1 MKHLFFLIVV
11 SLCSLVSNA
20 RERVCFD
27 NDWKFILGDSAQMAS
42 PEYNDSHWRTLNVPH
57 DWAIEGDFHDSNPSG
72 ASGGA
77 LPGGI
82 GWYRKHFTLSS
93 LVSPQLSSRVSPQ
106 LSSRAQSRDLLPHLF
121 LSFDGVYMN
130 STVYI
135 NGKKV
140 GTRPYGYSSFEY
152 DITPYVH
159 EGENVVAVR
168 VDNSDQPNSRWY
180 SGCGIY
186 RHVWLTKTHPIHIKH
201 WGVYIHN
208 GKVEVDYINPTNQ
221 KVTVKNELL
230 DANGKVIARQSSRHS
245 PRLSSRATS
254 RDLSTSVEMTTGKD
268 VSSRH
273 SPRLSSRHSPRLSS
287 RATSRDLLN
296 AEGKQKNR
304 TIKLWSCESPNIY
317 TVRTQLIVAGQVVDE
332 VTTTTGFRDF
342 KFDPKT
348 GFWLNG
354 KNFKLNGVCEHH
366 DFGCLG
372 SALNEDALHRK
383 LTKLKAMGVNA
394 IRCSHNPPAPELLN
408 MCDTMGI
415 IVMDESFDMWRRR
428 KTQNDYARFFDEWH
442 ERDLT
447 DLVLR
452 DRNHPSVL
460 MWSIGNEVLEQWS
473 DAKADTLTL
482 EQANLILNAG
492 HDASTLA
499 KEGELSVNSLL
510 TRHLAEIIKRYD
522 TTRPIT
528 AGCNEVNPN
537 NHLFKS
543 GAIDIIGFNY
553 HHQMVKDFPKNF
565 PDKPMIFSES
575 VSALQTRGFYMMPS
589 DSIYRAP
596 KQWWLPYT
604 DPTFMCSAYDN
615 MSASW
620 GSTHEETW
628 DVVKNTP
635 YVGGQFIWTGFDY
648 IGEPT
653 PYGFPARSS
662 YFGVI
667 DLAGFPKD
675 SYYMYQSEWT
685 DKPMLH
691 LFPHWNWRPGQTI
704 DLWAYYNQAD
714 EVELFINGQSQ
725 GIKSKLPSR
734 ATPGDLSTSCVLSVA
749 SDQRSSAVEM
759 TVGKDVS
766 SRAQSR
772 DLCTKYHAA
781 WRVPFAP
788 GEITAVSR
796 KNGKTVCTQT
806 IKTAGPPHHLRL
818 SIDYQGKTTTFITVE
833 VVDKDGNLCPWAE
846 NQIEFSTTGGA
857 KILGT
862 DNGCQTSM
870 ERFQAPRRKAFFG
883 KCLVVVQHPMT
894 SGAPSMSSRP
904 SPLMSSRPSP
914 LMSSRPSPLMSSRAT
929 SRDLTNSPTLTAQ
942 SIDLLPSSIQF

>member
-1 MKHLFFLIVV
+1 MKKTIFAVIAVLS
-11 SLCSLVSNA
+11 SLACQA

-27 NDWKFILGDSAQMAS
+27 SDWRFCLGDSVQMAS
-42 PEYNDSHWRTLNVPH
+42 TEYNDSWWRKLDVPH
-57 DWAIEGDFHDSNPSG
+57 DWAIEGDFYAGNPSG
-72 ASGGA
+72 AGGGA
-77 LPGGI
+77 LPGGV
-82 GWYRKHFTLSS
+82 GWYRKHFDISS
-93 LVSPQLSSRVSPQ
+93 FSPLTS
-106 LSSRAQSRDLLPHLF
+106 HLYIE
-121 LSFDGVYMN
+121 FDGVYMN

-135 NGKKV
+135 NGQKV
-140 GTRPYGYSSFEY
+140 GFRPYGYSSFEY

-159 EGENVVAVR
+159 EGQNVVAVR

-186 RHVWLTKTHPIHIKH
+186 RHVWLTKTNPIHVKL
-201 WGVYIHN
+201 WGVYVHD
-208 GKVEVDYINPTNQ
+208 GKVDVDYENPTKQ
-221 KVTVKNELL
+221 KVTVKNVWL
-230 DANGKVIARQSSRHS
+230 DAAGKPAS
-245 PRLSSRATS
+245 
-254 RDLSTSVEMTTGKD
+254 
-268 VSSRH
+268 
-273 SPRLSSRHSPRLSS
+273 
-287 RATSRDLLN
+287 
-296 AEGKQKNR
+296 
-304 TIKLWSCESPNIY
+304 IKKPHKWSCEDPYIY
-317 TVRTQLIVAGQVVDE
+317 KVRTQLIAGGKVVDE
-332 VTTTTGFRDF
+332 VETTTGFRDF
-342 KFDPKT
+342 KFDAKT

-575 VSALQTRGFYMMPS
+575 VSALQTRGYYMMPS

-604 DPTFMCSAYDN
+604 DPSFMCSAYDN

-685 DKPMLH
+685 TKPMLH

-704 DLWAYYNQAD
+704 DLWAYYNNAD
-714 EVELFINGQSQ
+714 EVELYINGVSQ
-725 GIKSKLPSR
+725 GVRHKTSAISHHTS
-734 ATPGDLSTSCVLSVA
+734 AICTP
-749 SDQRSSAVEM
+749 
-759 TVGKDVS
+759 
-766 SRAQSR
+766 
-772 DLCTKYHAA
+772 YHVA
-781 WRVPFAP
+781 WRVQFAP

-806 IKTAGPPHHLRL
+806 IRTAGAPDHIRL
-818 SIDYQGKTTTFITVE
+818 SVDYKGKTTTFITVE

-883 KCLVVVQHPMT
+883 KCMVVVA
-894 SGAPSMSSRP
+894 APEH
-904 SPLMSSRPSP
+904 
-914 LMSSRPSPLMSSRAT
+914 AEVT
-929 SRDLTNSPTLTAQ
+929 PTLHAE
-942 SIDLLPSSIQF
+942 SIDLKPSSIEM